1 MEFKRVEHVAIAV
14 HDLDEVMRI
23 FQDRLGLTLEY
34 VEAFPQYQSR
44 MAMYLVGQTYLEL
57 PQGTA
62 PSSEIAEW
70 VAKRG
75 QSLYHVCLEVPDIE
89 AALDELRERGVR
101 LLDEQPR
108 EGHGGTRIAFLDP
121 GSTAGVLFELVEI
134 PASHETTRDRSTA
147 EHAQGG
153 RDHATPVES
162 GRFFDDLRVGEQ
174 ISTHG
179 RTMTE
184 ADMVNFAGL
193 TGDINPLHMDEEYA
207 KRTRFGRRLPH
218 GQLVFVLALGL
229 AERVIGPLFQD
240 SMVAFYGVDRK
251 RFVRPVFL
259 GDTIK
264 LRRQVQ
270 ALEPRTDGTGVVTFD
285 DQVSNQRDEL
295 CLRFSPK
302 YLLKRRR

>member
-1 MEFKRVEHVAIAV
+1 
-14 HDLDEVMRI
+14 MRI

-134 PASHETTRDRSTA
+134 PAS
-147 EHAQGG
+147 
-153 RDHATPVES
+153 
-162 GRFFDDLRVGEQ
+162 L
-174 ISTHG
+174 STHG